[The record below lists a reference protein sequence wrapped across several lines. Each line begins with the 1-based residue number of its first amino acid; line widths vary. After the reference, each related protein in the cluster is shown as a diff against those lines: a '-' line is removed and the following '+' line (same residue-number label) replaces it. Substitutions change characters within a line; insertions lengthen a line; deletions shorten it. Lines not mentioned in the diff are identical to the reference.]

1 MIALSKPSIVCL
13 LALLIVSGQASGAES
28 SFALE
33 LKKIADETSD
43 LNVQKSQVLQT
54 FQVETKACWQNFAV
68 NDCLAK
74 VRREKYLLLA
84 PLEQQEIAL
93 NAKRRTLKEA
103 DRQQRLNEK
112 SNAESAPINATKVSP

>member
-33 LKKIADETSD
+33 LKKIADETND

-74 VRREKYLLLA
+74 VRREKYQRLA

>member
-33 LKKIADETSD
+33 LKKIADETND

-74 VRREKYLLLA
+74 VRREKYQRLA

-103 DRQQRLNEK
+103 DRQQRLNDK